1 MELTTFSMVLR
12 FTLQLEDQTTQFYRN
27 VAEKF
32 SPTNELFTKFAQNS
46 ERRKKDLERTARES
60 VDHSLLEPVS
70 GLLEENYKM
79 NIDTQQTATM
89 NDAISAAKK
98 LEETMQKYYEEAGN
112 KIKFISNVSRLY
124 KKYAQDRGKA
134 LAVLQEYP

>member
-12 FTLQLEDQTTQFYRN
+12 FTLQLEDQTTQFYRS

-32 SPTNELFTKFAQNS
+32 SPTKELFSKFAQNS

-60 VDHSLLEPVS
+60 IDHSLLEPVS
-70 GLLEENYKM
+70 GLLEETYKM
-79 NIDTQQTATM
+79 NIDMQHAASM

-98 LEETMQKYYEEAGN
+98 LEETMQKYYEEAGD
-112 KIKFISNVSRLY
+112 KINFISNVSRLY
-124 KKYAQDRGKA
+124 RKYAQDRAKA
-134 LAVLQEYP
+134 LASLQEYT